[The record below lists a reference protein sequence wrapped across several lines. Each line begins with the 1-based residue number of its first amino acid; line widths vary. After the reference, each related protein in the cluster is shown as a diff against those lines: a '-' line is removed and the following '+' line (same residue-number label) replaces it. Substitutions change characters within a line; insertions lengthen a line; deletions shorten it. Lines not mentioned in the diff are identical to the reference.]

1 MKPIARA
8 ALLALTLC
16 IPATIATAQATT
28 SGKIAII
35 AADPDDFVVQLDKN
49 GSCGSPYFHFQ
60 RVNRNFRESVALA
73 LTAYSTG
80 STMVIFAT
88 GCNNDRNI
96 ASHAYMSR

>member
-1 MKPIARA
+1 MKRIALA
-8 ALLALTLC
+8 ALLAGVLFV
-16 IPATIATAQATT
+16 PATIAAAQTTT

-49 GSCGSPYFHFQ
+49 GNCGSPYFHFQ
-60 RVNRNFRESVALA
+60 RVNKNFRESVALA

-80 STMVIFAT
+80 STMVVFVS

-96 ASHAYMSR
+96 ASHGYMSR